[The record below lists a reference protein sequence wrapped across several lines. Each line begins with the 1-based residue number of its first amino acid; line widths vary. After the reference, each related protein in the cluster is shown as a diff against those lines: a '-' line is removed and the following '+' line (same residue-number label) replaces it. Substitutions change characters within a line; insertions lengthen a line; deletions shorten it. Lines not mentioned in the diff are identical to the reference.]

1 MYLSELKG
9 MVLWNMTLK
18 KKRDDLQ
25 FKSAY
30 SWAPKVLVQNASIHQ
45 NLQTVWYLLVSII
58 KLIKKNITGKLS
70 SSFRNRQYFKPHTY
84 SPVISA

>member
-18 KKRDDLQ
+18 KKRDELQ

-30 SWAPKVLVQNASIHQ
+30 SWAPKV
-45 NLQTVWYLLVSII
+45 
-58 KLIKKNITGKLS
+58 
-70 SSFRNRQYFKPHTY
+70 
-84 SPVISA
+84 